1 MSRSILF
8 VIAVVFLAGPRSA
21 PGEVW
26 ARQLPREVDPMPAGH
41 WRIEFTNGVVERCE
55 IATDGSAKVRE
66 PLRSAA
72 GKAELQDGAV
82 VISFAD
88 DRVERWTAIG
98 PRLIVEHWC
107 PSSAYPDGK
116 PVLGIAERT
125 R

>member
-1 MSRSILF
+1 MSRRLLIGT
-8 VIAVVFLAGPRSA
+8 AVVLLAGSTST
-21 PGEVW
+21 PGDVW
-26 ARQLPREVDPMPAGH
+26 ARHLPPEVDPMPAGK
-41 WRIEFTNGVVERCE
+41 WRVEFTNGVVERCE
-55 IATDGSAKVRE
+55 IGKDGAAKVRE
-66 PLRSAA
+66 PLRSSD
-72 GKAELQDGAV
+72 GKAELRDGAV

-107 PSSAYPDGK
+107 PSSAFPDGK